1 MILFVVTVISSLFQ
15 VLLDLARTI
24 FEEQSTLHNIVQKI
38 MMITQTLLQCE
49 RCSVLLVDPTS
60 KVSMVIDRKVRVYI
74 ATKLFQ
80 FASRKSYA
88 NLTGSDGFFR
98 PCLRHCVRPS
108 YRDFLDS
115 FVIKARVGR

>member
-1 MILFVVTVISSLFQ
+1 MMWQESLKETTNILSPRMVVINFPFFQ

-60 KVSMVIDRKVRVYI
+60 KVFRGQSC
-74 ATKLFQ
+74 LFGV
-80 FASRKSYA
+80 
-88 NLTGSDGFFR
+88 NL
-98 PCLRHCVRPS
+98 
-108 YRDFLDS
+108 
-115 FVIKARVGR
+115 I

>member
-1 MILFVVTVISSLFQ
+1 
-15 VLLDLARTI
+15 
-24 FEEQSTLHNIVQKI
+24 
-38 MMITQTLLQCE
+38 
-49 RCSVLLVDPTS
+49 
-60 KVSMVIDRKVRVYI
+60 MVIDRKVRIYI

-108 YRDFLDS
+108 YRDFLNS
-115 FVIKARVGR
+115 FVIKARVGRKGHMIIVVTLILLKLWGKIAGVAGEKP

>member
-1 MILFVVTVISSLFQ
+1 MTVTVFFINLSENKILIFLFFPQ

-60 KVSMVIDRKVRVYI
+60 KVQTFNFLLSTLEKTLEQGLISL
-74 ATKLFQ
+74 TLF
-80 FASRKSYA
+80 S
-88 NLTGSDGFFR
+88 
-98 PCLRHCVRPS
+98 
-108 YRDFLDS
+108 
-115 FVIKARVGR
+115 